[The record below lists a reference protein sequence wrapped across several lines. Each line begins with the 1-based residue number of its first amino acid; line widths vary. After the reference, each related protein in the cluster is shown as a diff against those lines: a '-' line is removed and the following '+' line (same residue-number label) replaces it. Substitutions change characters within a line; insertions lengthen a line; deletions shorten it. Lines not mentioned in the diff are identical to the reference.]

1 VLTYRYALR
10 IINALCAA
18 VGGGESAGRDVISR
32 MMKRNKFEFQS
43 RATNHWPIALFALA
57 ILLLTI
63 RATVGQNAPTSPN
76 QIESNIT
83 RLLSRMTLAE
93 KLGQLQQLDGTGEGD
108 YRPEHVE
115 LVRRGLLGSTLNVR
129 GVKQTSE
136 LQRIALEQSRL
147 KIPILFAFDVI
158 HGYRT
163 VFPVPLGE
171 AASWDPQAVEQAASI
186 AAAEAAAA
194 GVRWTFAPMVDIAR
208 DPRWGRIVEGSGE
221 DPFLG
226 SAMARA
232 RVHGFQGDN
241 YARPDKVVACAKHW
255 VAYGAAEGGRD
266 YNTTEVSERTLREVY
281 FPPFKAALD
290 AGVGTFM
297 SAFNDLDGIPTS
309 ANAFTLTEVLRDE
322 WKFDGTVVSDYTAVK
337 ELIAHSLAAN
347 EKEAAAYA
355 LNAGVDMEMVSRLY
369 FQNAAHLLKE
379 HKVSMR
385 AIDQAARRVLRL
397 KFRLGLF
404 EHPYGDEALEKT
416 TLLKPEHLAAARS
429 AAARSFV
436 LLKND
441 GDILPISKDL
451 KSIAVIG
458 PLAND
463 AQSVIG
469 PWSGDGNTNDAVS
482 LLAGIRAK
490 VASNTKIAYAK
501 GCDIK
506 NDSRDSVEE
515 ALSAARDSDFVILA
529 LGESADMSGE
539 AAARS
544 SLDLPG
550 RQLELLQAVHAI
562 GKPYA
567 VVLMNGRPLS
577 INWAASNSPAILE
590 TWFAGTQA
598 GHAIA
603 EVLFG
608 DVNPGGKLPV
618 TFPRSVGQVPL
629 YYNHKK
635 TGRPAEADNKYTS
648 KYLDISWTP
657 LYPFGYGLSYTRF
670 KVSNLR
676 LSATSI
682 PPRGHITAQVDVEN
696 IGSRLGDE
704 VAQIYIHH
712 VSGSSTRPVK
722 ELKGFQRISLRPA
735 EKRTL
740 EFTLG
745 PEQLGF
751 YNRSMQFGVEPG
763 KIEVFA
769 GNSSE
774 ETIGTSFDVER

>member
-1 VLTYRYALR
+1 MQPAVRLLGG
-10 IINALCAA
+10 A
-18 VGGGESAGRDVISR
+18 VGAWQRDCD
-32 MMKRNKFEFQS
+32 MMKTKKLDFQM
-43 RATNHWPIALFALA
+43 RAGPFIAVAMLLWGAQALA
-57 ILLLTI
+57 
-63 RATVGQNAPTSPN
+63 QSPHLARSPK
-76 QIESNIT
+76 QIESSISK
-83 RLLSRMTLAE
+83 LLSQMTFDE
-93 KLGQLQQLDGTGEGD
+93 KLGQLQQLDGTAEGD

-129 GVKQTSE
+129 GVKRTSE
-136 LQRIALEQSRL
+136 LQRVALEQSRL
-147 KIPILFAFDVI
+147 KIPLLFAFDVI

-163 VFPVPLGE
+163 IFPVPLGE
-171 AASWDPQAVEQAASI
+171 SASWDPAMAEQSASI
-186 AAAEAAAA
+186 AAAEAAST
-194 GVRWTFAPMVDIAR
+194 GVRWTFAPMLDIAR

-226 SAMARA
+226 SAMGRA

-266 YNTTEVSERTLREVY
+266 YNTTEVSERTLREIY

-309 ANAFTLTEVLRDE
+309 ANPFTLSEVLRDE
-322 WKFDGTVVSDYTAVK
+322 WKFDGVVVSDYTAVK
-337 ELIAHSLAAN
+337 ELIAHGLAAN
-347 EKEAAAYA
+347 EKEAAADA

-369 FQNAAHLLKE
+369 FENAAQLVKE
-379 HKVSMR
+379 HKLSMR
-385 AIDQAARRVLRL
+385 AVDEAVRRVLRL

-404 EHPYGDEALEKT
+404 EHPYADEAVEKA
-416 TLLKPEHLAAARS
+416 TLLKPEHLTAAR
-429 AAARSFV
+429 ALAARSFV

-441 GDILPISKDL
+441 RETLPISRDI

-458 PLAND
+458 PLAD
-463 AQSVIG
+463 DVQSVLG
-469 PWSGDGNTNDAVS
+469 SWSGDGKTNDAVS

-490 VASNTKIAYAK
+490 VSSSTKVSYAK
-501 GCDIK
+501 GCNVT
-506 NDSRDSVEE
+506 NDLETGFDE
-515 ALSAARDSDFVILA
+515 ALAAARESDFVILA

-550 RQLELLQAVHAI
+550 RQLELLQAVHAA

-590 TWFAGTQA
+590 TWFGGTQG

-603 EVLFG
+603 DVLFG

-618 TFPRSVGQVPL
+618 TFPRAVGQVPI
-629 YYNHKK
+629 YYNHKS
-635 TGRPAEADNKYTS
+635 TGRPADAANKYTS
-648 KYLDISWTP
+648 KYIDLPWTP

-670 KVSNLR
+670 KISNLR
-676 LSATSI
+676 LSATSL
-682 PPRGHITAQVDVEN
+682 PSTGLITAQVDVEN
-696 IGSRLGDE
+696 TGSRPGDE
-704 VAQIYIHH
+704 VVQLYIHH
-712 VSGSSTRPVK
+712 VAGSVTRPVK
-722 ELKGFQRISLRPA
+722 ELKGFQRLTLRPA
-735 EKRTL
+735 EKRTV

-745 PEQLGF
+745 PDQLGF
-751 YNRSMQFGVEPG
+751 YNRSMRFATEPG
-763 KIEVFA
+763 KVEVLV
-769 GNSSE
+769 GDSSE
-774 ETIGTSFDVER
+774 NLVGAGFELTGR